1 MSLNENEYRGTHGNL
16 RLGRVRKTK
25 QGQRSSNQESPGFSR
40 GECQEQYNRL
50 MAMKAYL
57 EDPAPLPMRDDE
69 DTDLR
74 ASYPADPEPAED
86 ENWTK

>member
-1 MSLNENEYRGTHGNL
+1 MHILSDT
-16 RLGRVRKTK
+16 
-25 QGQRSSNQESPGFSR
+25 
-40 GECQEQYNRL
+40 QYNRL

-57 EDPAPLPMRDDE
+57 EDPAPMPMRDEE

-74 ASYPADPEPAED
+74 AAYPADPEPAED

>member
-1 MSLNENEYRGTHGNL
+1 MHIMSD
-16 RLGRVRKTK
+16 
-25 QGQRSSNQESPGFSR
+25 
-40 GECQEQYNRL
+40 EQYNRL

-57 EDPAPLPMRDDE
+57 EDPAPMPMRDEE

-86 ENWTK
+86 ENWDK

>member
-1 MSLNENEYRGTHGNL
+1 MHIMSD
-16 RLGRVRKTK
+16 
-25 QGQRSSNQESPGFSR
+25 
-40 GECQEQYNRL
+40 EQYNRL

-74 ASYPADPEPAED
+74 AAYQAED
-86 ENWTK
+86 ENRTK